1 MKELHKA
8 GEVADQTALH
18 HTAQNNKLDVV
29 KYLLGMGVKDTCM
42 KCDGS
47 FYCLKSEMHRLQS
60 KVRKTTIFS
69 DVFNDIQEYAVVSY
83 GELLDDEHLIYC
95 ETAFQTAISSGCNKV
110 VKELISK
117 DKSALACQDHSGRTP
132 LHEVAQRNN
141 REIVTLLLKEDQRE
155 MESTCDYKGYQF
167 DSFYRN
173 LLIMS
178 HAELMEY
185 KRKKCSPGYT
195 PLHLAASCGRWEIA
209 IDLLRNRA
217 MIGARDCL
225 GVTPLHV
232 AACHNHQLVVK
243 VLVKFGVNISSET
256 LNGSTPLHS
265 AAACG
270 ALEVTNQ
277 LVHHGAIPDAADDNN
292 LSALH
297 YCILD
302 VHSNHFR
309 DHLAKFYS
317 DDKNYVRNTN
327 YFQWLDV
334 FIDLMLLG
342 SNINAVD
349 VHGQSVLHIAAK
361 KWFG

>member
-1 MKELHKA
+1 
-8 GEVADQTALH
+8 
-18 HTAQNNKLDVV
+18 
-29 KYLLGMGVKDTCM
+29 
-42 KCDGS
+42 
-47 FYCLKSEMHRLQS
+47 MHRLQS

-95 ETAFQTAISSGCNKV
+95 ETAFHTAISSGCNKV

-185 KRKKCSPGYT
+185 KREKCSPGYT
-195 PLHLAASCGRWEIA
+195 PLH
-209 IDLLRNRA
+209 DLLRNRA
-217 MIGARDCL
+217 MVGARDCL

-277 LVHHGAIPDAADDNN
+277 LVHHGAIPDATDDNN

-361 KWFG
+361 KWFGRRCQRSHAKKVTA